1 MKNYIIRTERF
12 QDKTYVMMS
21 VETDK
26 GVIRTSKEFNT
37 ANKVEELLSMLEAE
51 LRGEE

>member
-21 VETDK
+21 VETDE